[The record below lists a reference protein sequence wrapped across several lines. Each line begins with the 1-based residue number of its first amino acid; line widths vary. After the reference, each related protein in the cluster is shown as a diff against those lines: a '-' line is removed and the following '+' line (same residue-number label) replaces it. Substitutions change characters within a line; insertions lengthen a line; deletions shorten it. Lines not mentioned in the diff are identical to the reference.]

1 MNYDAIA
8 PFYDAFNGG
17 FDHGAYFER
26 IKQALSPYVDFPF
39 GDCAA
44 LDCGCGTGSLTA
56 KAAEAG
62 FDCTGVDIS
71 PYMLSEASSKPE
83 LSECRFV
90 LQSLPEIDLYR
101 AYDLVLCCLDTVNH
115 LEKEDLAEFFRR
127 IYNFTELN
135 GFFVFDAKTEAEF
148 RRSSHTVYSYEED
161 AVLLYKGKYSKPYMK
176 TELRAEFY
184 TEEGRATAK
193 TSVTER
199 FYSNK
204 EIKSLMA
211 ATPFT
216 YIGRYSWNRGERTV
230 FIYRKELPAHHGQM

>member
-1 MNYDAIA
+1 
-8 PFYDAFNGG
+8 
-17 FDHGAYFER
+17 
-26 IKQALSPYVDFPF
+26 
-39 GDCAA
+39 
-44 LDCGCGTGSLTA
+44 
-56 KAAEAG
+56 
-62 FDCTGVDIS
+62 
-71 PYMLSEASSKPE
+71 
-83 LSECRFV
+83 
-90 LQSLPEIDLYR
+90 
-101 AYDLVLCCLDTVNH
+101 
-115 LEKEDLAEFFRR
+115 
-127 IYNFTELN
+127 
-135 GFFVFDAKTEAEF
+135 
-148 RRSSHTVYSYEED
+148 
-161 AVLLYKGKYSKPYMK
+161 MK